1 LTLTRVNVR
10 IYFMKTDQQLQ
21 KRKYGGV
28 QADLRTEERKQK
40 IISAG
45 LESFGTIGYA
55 KTSIKKICALAGL
68 TERYFYESFHC
79 KEDLLSAV
87 YQSIIEELLTK
98 TDEVINQSSVQSKTT
113 AYEALKLYFQV
124 LQDDPRIARVLFF
137 EILGVSPRIDGEY
150 QKAIQD
156 LSNNAIRILPMVFPA
171 IDHQKTKHTIFPA
184 AIAGAIIQVASQ
196 WTLNHFTPPLEE
208 ILAQVRYL
216 FDLIENVY
224 SANADSRNQPGLH
237 SPLKKKS
244 MSDKKY

>member
-1 LTLTRVNVR
+1 
-10 IYFMKTDQQLQ
+10 MKTDQRSQ

-79 KEDLLSAV
+79 KEDLLRAV
-87 YQSIIEELLTK
+87 YQSIIEELITK
-98 TDEVINQSSVQSKTT
+98 TDAIISQSSVRSI
-113 AYEALKLYFQV
+113 AYEALRFYYQT
-124 LQDDPRIARVLFF
+124 LQDDPRKARVLFF
-137 EILGVSPRIDGEY
+137 EILGVSPRIDEEY
-150 QKAIQD
+150 QEAIQK
-156 LSNNAIRILPMVFPA
+156 LSSNAMRILQMAFPA
-171 IDHQKTKHTIFPA
+171 MDHNKVKDTILPS

-196 WTLNHFTPPLEE
+196 WTLNHFQPPLEK

-216 FDLIENVY
+216 FELVESVY
-224 SANADSRNQPGLH
+224 ADYIKDCEL
-237 SPLKKKS
+237 
-244 MSDKKY
+244 

>member
-1 LTLTRVNVR
+1 
-10 IYFMKTDQQLQ
+10 MKTDQQSQ

-28 QADLRTEERKQK
+28 QADLRTEDRKQK

-87 YQSIIEELLTK
+87 YQSITEELLIK
-98 TDEVINQSSVQSKTT
+98 TDEMIDRSPVRNKTT
-113 AYEALKLYFQV
+113 AHEALKLYFQT
-124 LQDDPRIARVLFF
+124 LQDDPRKARVLFF

-150 QKAIQD
+150 QKAIQE
-156 LSNNAIRILPMVFPA
+156 LSDNAVRLLQMVFPA
-171 IDHQKTKHTIFPA
+171 IDYRKVKNTIFPA

-196 WTLNHFTPPLEE
+196 WTLNHFQPPLEN
-208 ILAQVRYL
+208 ILSQVRYL
-216 FDLIENVY
+216 FDLAESVY
-224 SANADSRNQPGLH
+224 EANADSR
-237 SPLKKKS
+237 SY
-244 MSDKKY
+244 SDDLV